1 AKSTD
6 ILAERTQDVSY
17 DMPRAQFAL
26 VSDTYFNAMDKIVP
40 GIIEGWRER
49 KGWVEG
55 VHYVTDTRPPDSFK
69 IPYKPIV
76 QYKHTISLFNGCIY
90 KMGSL
95 DRMAN
100 LAGDSFQHVFGD
112 EVKLFNPDKLKKLM
126 PARRGFPEVS
136 GSVFYRGTTFTTDMP
151 NVVEGEFDWILE
163 RANLMDKEQIILA
176 FRAGCVVSDIRKEY
190 YHHFN
195 RGDHHKAKLAL
206 KNLERWL
213 ERWAQAR
220 KDSSF
225 FYMVSSFANADILQ
239 VGYFKDVLE
248 SDGIEAFK
256 SSIMTLKP
264 DVKKGE
270 KFYGNFGEHHIY
282 DDGINAK
289 YYDQFSL
296 TDKVKDSSQALKY
309 VDHKGKLEAGLDFGD
324 MCSLVIGQPRGNYYY
339 LLKNMFTLAPE
350 SRKELANKFIDFF
363 EHH

>member
-1 AKSTD
+1 MSAKTHVPLNANVEGRYGSWIKQAIDLIAPKNLFFVGGRGTAKSTD

-136 GSVFYRGTTFTTDMP
+136 GSVFYRGTTFT
-151 NVVEGEFDWILE
+151 
-163 RANLMDKEQIILA
+163 
-176 FRAGCVVSDIRKEY
+176 
-190 YHHFN
+190 
-195 RGDHHKAKLAL
+195 
-206 KNLERWL
+206 
-213 ERWAQAR
+213 
-220 KDSSF
+220 
-225 FYMVSSFANADILQ
+225 
-239 VGYFKDVLE
+239 
-248 SDGIEAFK
+248 
-256 SSIMTLKP
+256 
-264 DVKKGE
+264 
-270 KFYGNFGEHHIY
+270 
-282 DDGINAK
+282 
-289 YYDQFSL
+289 
-296 TDKVKDSSQALKY
+296 
-309 VDHKGKLEAGLDFGD
+309 
-324 MCSLVIGQPRGNYYY
+324 
-339 LLKNMFTLAPE
+339 
-350 SRKELANKFIDFF
+350 
-363 EHH
+363 